1 MTNVSKNK
9 VSVFFRTL
17 MKMFHLNLKT
27 SFYAVTAILVA
38 APVAFL
44 AFLAMNASASSIGIL
59 DVLQKSP
66 SVAVMAIISG
76 LDIITGYS
84 LWVSHE
90 KLFDN
95 RQLFRGMML
104 AVAVQQALVGNLIVA
119 GLAVV
124 AFLFGKGLPVKK
136 ATANIVVA
144 LPTVILTLM
153 YVGCLTLNLAL
164 LGK

>member
-1 MTNVSKNK
+1 
-9 VSVFFRTL
+9 

-59 DVLQKSP
+59 DVLEKSP

-84 LWVSHE
+84 LWVSRE

-95 RQLFRGMML
+95 RQLFRGLMM
-104 AVAVQQALVGNLIVA
+104 AVAVQQVLVGNLIVA

-124 AFLFGKGLPVKK
+124 AFLFGKGLPAKK
-136 ATANIVVA
+136 ATTNIIAAV
-144 LPTVILTLM
+144 PTAILSLM
-153 YVGCLTLNLAL
+153 YVGCLMLNLAVS
-164 LGK
+164 GK

>member
-1 MTNVSKNK
+1 
-9 VSVFFRTL
+9 

-59 DVLQKSP
+59 DVLEKSP

-84 LWVSHE
+84 LWVSRE

-95 RQLFRGMML
+95 RQLFRGLMM
-104 AVAVQQALVGNLIVA
+104 AVAVQQVLVGNLIVA

-124 AFLFGKGLPVKK
+124 AFLFGKRLPAKK
-136 ATANIVVA
+136 ATTNIIAAV
-144 LPTVILTLM
+144 PTVILSLM
-153 YVGCLTLNLAL
+153 YVGCLMLNLAVS
-164 LGK
+164 GK